1 MPACRRTK
9 KLRLAE
15 VEPPATQQT
24 GNPNNSGF
32 WQACRRYFFAI
43 PGNGLKTGLAHN
55 KKATS
60 PTAIK
65 PSVEGSGTVT
75 RVGENTGLADP
86 GLFCPKVL
94 GPVALT

>member
-65 PSVEGSGTVT
+65 PSVEGSGTV
-75 RVGENTGLADP
+75 
-86 GLFCPKVL
+86 
-94 GPVALT
+94 